1 MRSANPGE
9 HVPRMTKATKLAALI
24 GLVWCLSLTP
34 AFVGAQP
41 AATQATDPVVVD
53 AVRMLEVGIDPELIL
68 SWLQSS
74 GKRPGPLSADD
85 VIALSEAKAPK
96 ELIQALLDLAAPT
109 ARAPAAPVAPGAGA
123 AAPATAVA
131 PQAPPA
137 AAVTAPAAA
146 RAQDADCCLVDFSV
160 EYRVSEDT
168 VGDGFEGLEHDLFLY
183 VDGYFLA
190 RFASQGN
197 IAAQGP
203 IPFKA
208 RVAPGLHTIRLT
220 RESHTQPNRKKRPNE
235 WDHLTTVSPV
245 AIEFEVAPG
254 ADWNMDIRWL
264 QGEFSLKRPLN
275 WRWSRD
281 GVEVAGE
288 QHAGAFREDWPYLCD
303 DVEVSRDSGAISG
316 WRARDRRKGCVDWSS
331 LWPPPVRTTRVEVL
345 AVLRQSD
352 FQPSVTTVG
361 RIE

>member
-9 HVPRMTKATKLAALI
+9 HVPRMTKASKLAALI
-24 GLVWCLSLTP
+24 GLVWCLSLAP

-96 ELIQALLDLAAPT
+96 ELIQALLDLAAPA
-109 ARAPAAPVAPGAGA
+109 ARAPAVPVAPVAPSADATAPPPAPAPVPRASPGA
-123 AAPATAVA
+123 ADPE
-131 PQAPPA
+131 
-137 AAVTAPAAA
+137 
-146 RAQDADCCLVDFSV
+146 CCLVDFSV
-160 EYRVSEDT
+160 EYRVSEDP
-168 VGDGFEGLEHDLFLY
+168 VGDGFEGPEHDLFLY
-183 VDGYFLA
+183 LDGYFLA
-190 RFASQGN
+190 RLESQGN
-197 IAAQGP
+197 IAAKGP
-203 IPFKA
+203 VPFKT
-208 RVAPGLHTIRLT
+208 RVSPGMHTLRLT
-220 RESHTQPNRKKRPNE
+220 RELHTQPDPRKHPDE
-235 WDHLTTVSPV
+235 WDHRTTVSPSV
-245 AIEFEVAPG
+245 IEFAVEPG
-254 ADWNMDIRWL
+254 ADWNLDIRWL
-264 QGEFSLKRPLN
+264 QGEFTLKRPLH

-288 QHAGAFREDWPYLCD
+288 KHAGAFREDWPFLCD

-331 LWPPPVRTTRVEVL
+331 LWPPPVSTTRGQVL
-345 AVLRQSD
+345 AYLRNYD
-352 FQPSVTTVG
+352 FQPPVSTVG
-361 RIE
+361 RID